1 VAQRSPSGASPSSSQ
16 ASRATGPLRVIV
28 VDDHPDTVMTL
39 LAILRGEGFDAK
51 GFGSGREA
59 LKNLG
64 DFNPDVVIS
73 DIGMPSVNGWELA
86 RQVRQAMGRTRPMLI
101 AISGQYTKSADKS
114 HAEAAGFNHFLMKP
128 CDPKALLALISPLQ
142 SSN

>member
-1 VAQRSPSGASPSSSQ
+1 LIGNSPSA
-16 ASRATGPLRVIV
+16 APLRILV

-39 LAILRGEGFDAK
+39 LGILRGEGFDAK

-64 DFNPDVVIS
+64 EFDPDVVIS

-86 RQVRQAMGRTRPMLI
+86 RQVRQAMGGSRPMLI
-101 AISGQYTKSADKS
+101 AISGQYTKSADRS
-114 HAEAAGFNHFLMKP
+114 HAEAAGFNHYLVKP
-128 CDPKALLALISPLQ
+128 CDPKALLALISPLK
-142 SSN
+142 SSI